1 MRLLELD
8 QTVAAYGKVEAL
20 KGLSL
25 RVEEGEIVAL
35 LGANGAGKSTTLRT
49 ISGLMKPQSGAVRFL
64 GQSIAGLSPEAIVR
78 LGVAHVPE
86 GRRVFPGL
94 TVRENIILGG
104 SNRTTTR
111 AELEADAERMFG
123 IFPEIK
129 PFEHALGWT
138 LSGGQQQMVAIA
150 RGLMSKPKLL
160 LLDEPSLGLAPLL
173 VQQVYRV
180 IAKIRRETTV
190 LLVEQNA
197 HMALSVADRGYV
209 LETGRLVVE
218 GRPKALWDNEEVRA
232 AYLGGTKPRYQEL
245 VSLGGDFRRQYNINP
260 LTDLSRRPRCDM
272 QTCEYSGQRLYPSI
286 SPRSI
291 RIDPSLITLLS
302 TAATP

>member
-1 MRLLELD
+1 VRILELD
-8 QTVAAYGKVEAL
+8 RTVAAYGKIEAL

-25 RVEEGEIVAL
+25 HVDEGEVVAL

-49 ISGLMKPQSGAVRFL
+49 ISGLMKPQSGDVRFL
-64 GQSIAGLSPEAIVR
+64 DRSIAGLSPEAIVR

-104 SNRTTTR
+104 SNRTLTR
-111 AELEADAERMFG
+111 AEMEAEAERMFG

-180 IAKIRRETTV
+180 IAKICRETTV

-209 LETGRLVVE
+209 LETGRLAAE
-218 GRPKALWDNEEVRA
+218 GKPKELWDNDEIRA
-232 AYLGGTKPRYQEL
+232 AYLGGKT
-245 VSLGGDFRRQYNINP
+245 
-260 LTDLSRRPRCDM
+260 
-272 QTCEYSGQRLYPSI
+272 
-286 SPRSI
+286 
-291 RIDPSLITLLS
+291 
-302 TAATP
+302 